1 MIKEDC
7 RQCFIDMKPG
17 NFAKAG
23 EASHRNICKEIHVLC
38 VFRVPQTAHDAV
50 IQNAANRLRLALRKS
65 LEVTGKG
72 SLQGLTPDQIKLFTS
87 YHIAE
92 EGNPVICHNKDKP
105 DSIMLSELIQ
115 SEKDKLPH

>member
-38 VFRVPQTAHDAV
+38 VFRVPQTAHEAV

-92 EGNPVICHNKDKP
+92 EGNPVIG
-105 DSIMLSELIQ
+105 LI
-115 SEKDKLPH
+115 DAGNIA